1 MLERVFE
8 ITSGRLAAL
17 HFQAQQGSPCRR
29 LLAVH
34 GWLDNAASFG
44 RLAAELPDCE
54 ILAVDLAGH
63 GRSPWRG
70 PGASYA
76 LVDHLP
82 DLLEVLDQLGWA
94 RCALLGHSMG
104 GAIGALLAVAAP
116 DRVEALISIDAL
128 GPISLP
134 EAEAPARLARALKA
148 RFEPRPGRRVF
159 ASVDDATEQRAK
171 LNSLTVEAARALVER
186 GLVEVPGGWSWAADP
201 RLQLPS
207 PAPMSEAQ
215 VQAVLAAIVQPMLV
229 LAAGDPDPRLP
240 RLNIEA
246 RRACVAHARFEQ
258 LSGGHHLHLAEPAA
272 AARVIREF
280 LDSLAD

>member
-1 MLERVFE
+1 MAERLFE
-8 ITSGRLAAL
+8 LASGHLAAL
-17 HFQAQQGSPCRR
+17 HFPPAGSPRR
-29 LLAVH
+29 RMLAVH

-44 RLAAELPDCE
+44 RLAAELQDCE
-54 ILAVDLAGH
+54 IVAVDLAGH
-63 GRSPWRG
+63 GRSAWRG
-70 PGASYA
+70 AGASYA

-82 DLLEVLDQLGWA
+82 DLIEVLDQLGWERA
-94 RCALLGHSMG
+94 VLLGHSMG
-104 GAIGALLAVAAP
+104 GAIGTLLAVAAP
-116 DRVEALISIDAL
+116 ERIQALVSIDAL

-134 EAEAPARLARALKA
+134 EADAPARLARALKA
-148 RFEPRPGRRVF
+148 RTEPRPRRRVF
-159 ASVDDATEQRAK
+159 TSLDEATDQRAK
-171 LNSLTVEAARALVER
+171 LNGLVPEAARALVER
-186 GLVEVPGGWSWAADP
+186 GLIEVPGGWSWAADP

-215 VQAVLAAIVQPMLV
+215 VQAVLAAIIQPMLV

-258 LSGGHHLHLAEPAA
+258 LPGGHHLHLAEPAA
-272 AARVIREF
+272 AAKAIREF